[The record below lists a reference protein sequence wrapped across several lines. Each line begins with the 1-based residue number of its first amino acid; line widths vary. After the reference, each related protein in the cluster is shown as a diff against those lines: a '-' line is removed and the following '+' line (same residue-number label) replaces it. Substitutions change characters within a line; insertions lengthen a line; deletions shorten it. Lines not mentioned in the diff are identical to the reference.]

1 MKTLNSDP
9 MHLDNFMTEEDEI
22 GKSKLKEGEEEKRRK
37 RQVSKCASH
46 IKNSNGARCASMK
59 LDIGSFH
66 LYWYVVSDII

>member
-37 RQVSKCASH
+37 RQVSKCAFLIAYH
-46 IKNSNGARCASMK
+46 GE
-59 LDIGSFH
+59 
-66 LYWYVVSDII
+66 VV